1 MANQMARSFKDLLV
15 WQKAHA
21 LVLRLY
27 QFTATFPS
35 TETFGLVSQLRRAAV
50 SIPANIVEGFR
61 RRSASEKTRFYNVAQ
76 GSLDESHYFLILA
89 SDLGYGNT
97 SKLIHELEE
106 VQRLLDA
113 YANTVRANNTTRRR
127 S

>member
-1 MANQMARSFKDLLV
+1 MQDHAARSFRDLVV

-35 TETFGLVSQLRRAAV
+35 TETFGLTSQLRRAAV

-61 RRSASEKTRFYNVAQ
+61 RRNATEKTRFYNVAQ
-76 GSLDESHYFLILA
+76 SSLDESHYFLILA
-89 SDLGYGNT
+89 NDLGYGNT
-97 SKLIHELEE
+97 SKLIQELEE

-113 YANTVRANNTTRRR
+113 YANTVRANNLRRR
-127 S
+127 QP